1 MLSSE
6 LVRKQ
11 EPSGDLHKISKT
23 KSKTQRKMQKQQ
35 KKAIKIEESSKGELK
50 MNHLADL
57 RKLLEFDGERNW
69 R

>member
-1 MLSSE
+1 
-6 LVRKQ
+6 
-11 EPSGDLHKISKT
+11 
-23 KSKTQRKMQKQQ
+23 MQKQQ